1 MKTLKRTIAKG
12 LLGLLF
18 ISISVSANAQTA
30 PVPAPPTPAPAKGS
44 FSFTADLVSS
54 YVWRGIAQEG
64 SKGGSPNFQPS
75 LTYTIGKLSLG
86 AWGSG
91 SFSGKVK
98 EVDLSATYAFNDVF
112 SVGITDYNWNF
123 TKSYFNYNNDSTDHI
138 FEASLNYA
146 GVKSFPL
153 SISLNTMF
161 LGDDKKISTSGTV
174 ENEYSTYVELGYPLA
189 DNTKL
194 FLGASV
200 FDSPGLYT
208 VGKSQGFSVI
218 NVGLKT
224 SKNIK
229 FSESFSLPVY
239 GVLGFNPQAETAYFV
254 VGMTF

>member
-1 MKTLKRTIAKG
+1 MKTLSRTIAKV

-18 ISISVSANAQTA
+18 ITISISANAQTA
-30 PVPAPPTPAPAKGS
+30 PAAPAKGS
-44 FSFTADLVSS
+44 FSVSADLVSS

-64 SKGGSPNFQPS
+64 SKGGSPNFQPTVS
-75 LTYTIGKLSLG
+75 YTIGGLTLG

-91 SFSGKVK
+91 SFSGNVK
-98 EVDLSATYAFNDVF
+98 EVDLSATYAFSDIF
-112 SVGITDYNWNF
+112 SATVTDYNWNF
-123 TKSYFNYNNDSTDHI
+123 TKSYFKYKNDSTDHV

-161 LGDDKKISTSGTV
+161 YGADKKLNSDSTKLV
-174 ENEYSTYVELGYPLA
+174 NAYSTYLELGYPLS

-194 FLGASV
+194 FLGASLL
-200 FDSPGLYT
+200 DSPGMYT
-208 VGKSQGFSVI
+208 AGKSQGFSVI

-224 SKNIK
+224 SKTIK
-229 FSESFSLPVY
+229 FSDSFSLPVY
-239 GVLGFNPQAETAYFV
+239 GVLGFNPQVETAYFV